1 MAGWL
6 CDRRSFEM
14 TEGNGMWNSV
24 MELVN
29 GGFVLDIVAI
39 LDGIKGTFLIVYIAA
54 ICGYSGVN
62 YGDGE
67 LFRNSS
73 NLLRL
78 WCSTNFQSEWFINS
92 WIMKDRFFFFS
103 IIDIIYVSIF
113 GWSFLGYFYLLIF
126 IFEALYNLVFLF
138 LIRWFIHTEKCN
150 KITRL

>member
-1 MAGWL
+1 
-6 CDRRSFEM
+6 M

-39 LDGIKGTFLIVYIAA
+39 LDGIKETFLIVYIVA

-73 NLLRL
+73 NLLLIVGL
-78 WCSTNFQSEWFINS
+78 WKI
-92 WIMKDRFFFFS
+92 DFFFFS
-103 IIDIIYVSIF
+103 IIDIIYVSIL

-138 LIRWFIHTEKCN
+138 LIRWSIHTEKCN

>member
-1 MAGWL
+1 
-6 CDRRSFEM
+6 M

-39 LDGIKGTFLIVYIAA
+39 LDGIKETFLIVYIVA

-73 NLLRL
+73 NLLLIVGL
-78 WCSTNFQSEWFINS
+78 WKI
-92 WIMKDRFFFFS
+92 DFFFFS

-138 LIRWFIHTEKCN
+138 LIRWSIHSEKCN